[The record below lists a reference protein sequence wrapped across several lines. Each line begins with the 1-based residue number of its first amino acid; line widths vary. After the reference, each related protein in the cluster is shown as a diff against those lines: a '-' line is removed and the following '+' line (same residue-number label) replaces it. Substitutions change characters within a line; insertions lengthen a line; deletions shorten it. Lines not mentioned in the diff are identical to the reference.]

1 VDGAVCLE
9 HACVRELGCA
19 VSTYVLMRIL
29 ESAPSR
35 YDRGLRILT
44 WGRLDRA
51 YGRLAS
57 HVEEGWRVLDLGCGT
72 GALTLRAAARGAWVK
87 GIDVNP
93 QMLEIA
99 RQRARAAGLMG
110 RVDFCEMGVAELDGE
125 QENSYEAVMSGLC
138 FSELTGDEV
147 SYALGQAQRLLKPGG
162 LLLLADEVVPK
173 SLTRRLLHTTLR
185 IPLAI
190 LAYLWTQTTTHAVE
204 DLPQRVEQAGFVVE
218 SVTVTNLESLMSLV
232 ARKTTEGV

>member
-1 VDGAVCLE
+1 M
-9 HACVRELGCA
+9 
-19 VSTYVLMRIL
+19 STYVLMRIL

-44 WGRLDRA
+44 LGRLDRA
-51 YGRLAS
+51 YDRLAS
-57 HVEEGWRVLDLGCGT
+57 QVEEGWRILDLGCGT
-72 GALTLRAAARGAWVK
+72 GALSLRAAARGAWIK

-99 RQRARAAGLMG
+99 RQRARAAGLVN

-125 QENSYEAVMSGLC
+125 QENSYDAVMSGLC
-138 FSELTGDEV
+138 FSELTADEV
-147 SYALGQAQRLLKPGG
+147 SYALEQAWRILRAGG

-173 SLTRRLLHTTLR
+173 SPTRRLLNAMLR

-190 LAYLWTQTTTHAVE
+190 LAYLWTQTTTHALE
-204 DLPQRVEQAGFVVE
+204 DVPQRVQQAGFVVE
-218 SVTVTNLESLMSLV
+218 SITLTNLESLMGLV
-232 ARKTTEGV
+232 ARKTMGGAR